1 MTRKM
6 IFLVILI
13 LPLTLVTPIH
23 AQDTGELLKAVVLI
37 RASVPEDARTAGYLG
52 TSRQANGVVI
62 DSNGLIL
69 TIGYAILEAEKV
81 EVILAGGK
89 IIPASIIGHDL
100 NSGLGVI
107 RAEEPLDIVPM
118 PLGDSSKLKVG
129 SPMLVASYA
138 GPDEVQGTRLIAIQE
153 FAGYWEYLLEEAI
166 FTAPPYQDFGGA
178 ALVDRDARLVGIGS
192 LFTQVSIPGSGLVP
206 CNMFVPVDLIK
217 PILGDLLATGRSSA
231 PPRPW
236 LGIQAQEVQGRLSV
250 IRVSSGGP
258 GEKAGVQR
266 GDLILAVNG
275 VEVKGLAD
283 YYRKVWALG
292 GAGVDVNLRIL
303 RGAEVKEM
311 IVNSIDRY
319 EMLRLSPTKRM
330 RSEEQT

>member
-1 MTRKM
+1 MKFRLLLL
-6 IFLVILI
+6 IFISLLALI
-13 LPLTLVTPIH
+13 SPIH

-37 RASVPEDARTAGYLG
+37 RATVPADARTAGYLG
-52 TSRQANGVVI
+52 TSRQSNGVVI

-81 EVILAGGK
+81 EVIPSEGK
-89 IIPASIIGHDL
+89 VIPAHIIGHDM

-107 RAEEPLDIVPM
+107 RAEEPLDVAPM
-118 PLGDSSKLKVG
+118 PLGDSSKLRVG

-138 GPDEVQGTRLIAIQE
+138 GADEVQGTRLIAIQE
-153 FAGYWEYLLEEAI
+153 FAGFWEYLLEEAI
-166 FTAPPYQDFGGA
+166 YTAPPYQDFGGA
-178 ALVDRDARLVGIGS
+178 ALVDRDAQLIGIGS
-192 LFTQVSIPGSGLVP
+192 LLTRVSIPGSGVVP

-217 PILGDLLATGRSSA
+217 PILGDLLANGRSSA

-236 LGIQAQEVQGRLSV
+236 LGIQAQEAQGRLSV
-250 IRVSSGGP
+250 MRVSSGGP

-283 YYRKVWALG
+283 YYRKVWATG
-292 GAGVDVNLRIL
+292 GAGVDVNLRLL
-303 RGAEVKEM
+303 RGAKVEEV
-311 IVNSIDRY
+311 IINSIDRY
-319 EMLRLSPTKRM
+319 ELLRMSPTKGVT
-330 RSEEQT
+330 SEGHT

>member
-1 MTRKM
+1 MKHRLLFL
-6 IFLVILI
+6 IFVPLLALI
-13 LPLTLVTPIH
+13 SPSY

-37 RASVPEDARTAGYLG
+37 RASVPADARTAGYLG
-52 TSRQANGVVI
+52 TSRQSNGVVI

-69 TIGYAILEAEKV
+69 TIGYAILEAENV
-81 EVILAGGK
+81 EVIPSEGK
-89 IIPASIIGHDL
+89 VVPASIIGHDMK
-100 NSGLGVI
+100 SGLGLI

-118 PLGDSSKLKVG
+118 ALGNSSELKVG

-138 GPDEVQGTRLIAIQE
+138 GPDEAQGTRLIAIQE

-166 FTAPPYQDFGGA
+166 FTAPPYADFGGA
-178 ALVDRDARLVGIGS
+178 ALVDREARLMGIGS
-192 LFTQVSIPGSGLVP
+192 LMTRVSIPGSGVVP
-206 CNMFVPVDLIK
+206 CNMFVPVDLLK
-217 PILGDLLATGRSSA
+217 PILDDLLATGRSSG

-236 LGIQAQEVQGRLSV
+236 LGIQAQEAQGRLSV

-275 VEVKGLAD
+275 AEVKGLAD

-292 GAGVDVNLRIL
+292 GAGVDVNLRVL
-303 RGAEVKEM
+303 RGAKVEEM
-311 IVNSIDRY
+311 IVHSIDRY
-319 EMLRLSPTKRM
+319 ELLRMSPTKGM
-330 RSEEQT
+330 RSEGHT

>member
-1 MTRKM
+1 MLFL
-6 IFLVILI
+6 IFVPLLALI
-13 LPLTLVTPIH
+13 SPIY

-37 RASVPEDARTAGYLG
+37 RASVPADARTAGYLG
-52 TSRQANGVVI
+52 TSRQSNGVVI

-81 EVILAGGK
+81 EVIPSEGK
-89 IIPASIIGHDL
+89 VVPATIVGHDM
-100 NSGLGVI
+100 NSGLGLI

-118 PLGDSSKLKVG
+118 ALGDSSGLKVG

-138 GPDEVQGTRLIAIQE
+138 GPDEAQGTRLIAIQE

-166 FTAPPYQDFGGA
+166 FTAPPYADFGGA
-178 ALVDRDARLVGIGS
+178 ALVDRDARLMGIGS
-192 LFTQVSIPGSGLVP
+192 LLTQVPIPGSGVVP
-206 CNMFVPVDLIK
+206 CNMFVPVDLLK
-217 PILGDLLATGRSSA
+217 PILGDLLATGRSPA

-236 LGIQAQEVQGRLSV
+236 LGIQAQEIQGQISV
-250 IRVSSGGP
+250 IRVSSDGP
-258 GEKAGVQR
+258 AEKAGVRR

-275 VEVKGLAD
+275 VEVEGLAD

-292 GAGVDVNLRIL
+292 GAGVDVNLRIG
-303 RGAEVKEM
+303 RGAKVQEM

-319 EMLRLSPTKRM
+319 ELLRMSPTKRM
-330 RSEEQT
+330 SSEGHT

>member
-1 MTRKM
+1 MKHRLLFL
-6 IFLVILI
+6 IFIPLLALI
-13 LPLTLVTPIH
+13 SPIH
-23 AQDTGELLKAVVLI
+23 AQDTGDLLKAVVLI
-37 RASVPEDARTAGYLG
+37 RSMVPADARTAGYLG
-52 TSRQANGVVI
+52 TSRQSNGVVI

-81 EVILAGGK
+81 EVIPFEGK
-89 IIPASIIGHDL
+89 VVPASIIGLDM

-138 GPDEVQGTRLIAIQE
+138 GAEEVLGARLIAIQE

-178 ALVDRDARLVGIGS
+178 ALVDRDAQLIGIGS
-192 LFTQVSIPGSGLVP
+192 LLTRVSIPGSGVVP

-236 LGIQAQEVQGRLSV
+236 LGIQAQEAQGRLSV

-303 RGAEVKEM
+303 RGAKVEEM
-311 IVNSIDRY
+311 IINSIDRN
-319 EMLRLSPTKRM
+319 ELLRMSPTKRM
-330 RSEEQT
+330 RSEGHT